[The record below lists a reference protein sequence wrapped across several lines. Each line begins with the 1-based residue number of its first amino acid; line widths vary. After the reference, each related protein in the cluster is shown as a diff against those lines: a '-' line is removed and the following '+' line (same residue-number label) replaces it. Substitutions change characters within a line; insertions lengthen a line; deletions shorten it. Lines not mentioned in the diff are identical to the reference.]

1 MSGDNPANT
10 EGGVVTEREPFRRP
24 TRLKV
29 GDVMSREVVTIAAET
44 SFKHIEQLMHEHN
57 ISALPVVDASGG
69 VVGVVSEADLLLR
82 TEAEVTEPGG
92 WSQDARGR
100 RTKAHAQTATG
111 LMSSPA
117 VSATSEMPLAAA
129 ARLMRKR
136 GVKRLPVVDDG
147 KLVGIV
153 SRADVLTS
161 YLRADTDIRSDV
173 LEGIVLGT
181 MWLDPSTFE
190 VEVED
195 GAVRIQGVVDRR
207 SDVEILINLILGVEG
222 VIDVDPALTYG
233 FDDRNITPPKEL
245 GGI

>member
-1 MSGDNPANT
+1 M
-10 EGGVVTEREPFRRP
+10 TEREPFRRP

-29 GDVMSREVVTIAAET
+29 GDVMSREVVTIVAET
-44 SFKHIEQLMHEHN
+44 PFKRIEQLMHEHN
-57 ISALPVVDASGG
+57 ISAIPVVDASGG

-82 TEAEVTEPGG
+82 TEAEVSELGG
-92 WSQDARGR
+92 WSHDARGR
-100 RTKAHAQTATG
+100 RTKAHAQTAAG
-111 LMSSPA
+111 LMSAPA
-117 VSATSEMPLAAA
+117 VSVTADTPLAAA

-136 GVKRLPVVDDG
+136 SIKRLPVVEHG

-161 YLRADTDIRSDV
+161 YLRADADIHSDV
-173 LEGIVLGT
+173 VEGVVRGT
-181 MWLDPSTFE
+181 MWLDPSMFE

-195 GAVRIQGVVDRR
+195 GAVRIHGAVDRR